1 MRDGEAVSHVLLFA
15 TLGAVRREH
24 VTRRLSRRDG
34 SARVEPEP
42 GPAEVATGRATVVSV
57 REPFADE
64 AAARRWLRSAGEP
77 ELAEDLA
84 VLGRALHA
92 YRVVS
97 ADPYLQPVGRWQVLV
112 ARVGYGAGEE
122 VAEGRWSDA
131 RELAARPA
139 RARRSRALDPQVRL
153 AGVLG
158 GHVPLLVCEELALRA
173 RLDLDHGRPRVAAVQ
188 LLAALDA
195 ALAELPAEPGGE
207 PGGEFAD
214 RVGELATRRPEVA
227 DAAETA
233 LTSTPSAAQQD
244 AVAATLGRLEAALR
258 ARALART

>member
-15 TLGAVRREH
+15 TLGASRRRRL
-24 VTRRLSRRDG
+24 TRRRG
-34 SARVEPEP
+34 PAPVEPEP
-42 GPAEVATGRATVVSV
+42 APAEVPTGRATVVSV

-64 AAARRWLRSAGEP
+64 AAARAWLRSAGEP
-77 ELAEDLA
+77 ELAADLA

-97 ADPYLQPVGRWQVLV
+97 ADPYLQPVGRAQVLV

-131 RELAARPA
+131 RELGFRPA
-139 RARRSRALDPQVRL
+139 RGRRSRVLDPQARL

-158 GHVPLLVCEELALRA
+158 GHVPLLACEELALRA
-173 RLDLDHGRPRVAAVQ
+173 RLDLDQGRPREAALQ

-195 ALAELPAEPGGE
+195 ALAELPSGGE
-207 PGGEFAD
+207 LAD
-214 RVGELATRRPEVA
+214 RVGELAERREAVA
-227 DAAETA
+227 RAAEAA
-233 LTSTPSAAQQD
+233 LTGTPSTAQQD
-244 AVAATLGRLEAALR
+244 TVATTLGRLEAALR
-258 ARALART
+258 ARAFARLR